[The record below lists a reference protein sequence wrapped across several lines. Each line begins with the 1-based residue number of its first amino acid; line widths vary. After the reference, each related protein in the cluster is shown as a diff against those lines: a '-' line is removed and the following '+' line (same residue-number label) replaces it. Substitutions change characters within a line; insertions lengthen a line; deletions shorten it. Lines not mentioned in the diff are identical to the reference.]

1 MGIPITAARSA
12 NPPSSTSRDDAAAP
26 RRNPMSIISSIPR
39 STSLHSASKPGPG
52 LGQPVSEAERELMQA
67 IRDYQQASGR
77 PFRLSES
84 LMELG
89 VNRIAVGTLLEKLEK
104 VVRSVSSATQFTTV
118 TYGDFRAW
126 NMLIARDAAYIIDL
140 PSELLLDTPWRDI
153 CAFLTSVDYVM
164 ARPRSFPARFMLK
177 PRMVKSRFIR
187 GYFKSIPLDWTAI
200 DVMEIPA
207 MVASWEDLK
216 AFHGVR
222 DIASRAWL
230 EWRIKHAISQHA
242 GDSA

>member
-1 MGIPITAARSA
+1 STWRAKTLERALSA
-12 NPPSSTSRDDAAAP
+12 VGEIGKWLAEFHADHKYDGTVE
-26 RRNPMSIISSIPR
+26 
-39 STSLHSASKPGPG
+39 PGRFPFW
-52 LGQPVSEAERELMQA
+52 
-67 IRDYQQASGR
+67 IRPYQQASGR

-187 GYFKSIPLDWTAI
+187 GYFNSIPLDWTAI

-216 AFHGVR
+216 
-222 DIASRAWL
+222 
-230 EWRIKHAISQHA
+230 
-242 GDSA
+242 